1 MMCCASRGMWSEMF
15 LKRLMRRSW
24 TIKQFSSDK
33 GLALLMVLWVLA
45 VLSVIVLSFAFMAR
59 TEVFSTISFR
69 DGMEKKFLAEAGIE
83 RGIMELFYRN
93 ANKNQI
99 SAIEGSEI
107 VRIDGRKY
115 EGELGDSTYSFSI
128 TDESGKINI
137 NALTDAN
144 GIILNNLIVNLGI
157 PGETANT
164 IVDSIL
170 DWKDSDNL
178 HRLHGAED
186 TYYESLPVPYKAK
199 NDKFDTLEE
208 LLLVRGV
215 TPEIL
220 FGSGS
225 RPGLINFLT
234 VYSKGSAINL
244 NAAVREVLMALP
256 NMTSSM
262 ADRIVEFR
270 ETAELRGQQD
280 VSAIIGDV
288 FRTIAPFVGFAES
301 NMYTIEGR
309 GLKKDEKR
317 GYAIRAVMSIEGGNQ
332 HRYLYYKSP
341 SDVKN

>member
-1 MMCCASRGMWSEMF
+1 
-15 LKRLMRRSW
+15 
-24 TIKQFSSDK
+24 
-33 GLALLMVLWVLA
+33 MVLWVLA
-45 VLSVIVLSFAFMAR
+45 VLSVIVLSFAYMAR
-59 TEVFSTISFR
+59 TEVLSTISFR

-93 ANKNQI
+93 ANKNQRT
-99 SAIEGSEI
+99 AIEGSEI

-115 EGELGDSTYSFSI
+115 DGELGDSTYSFSI

-137 NALTDAN
+137 NTLTDAN
-144 GIILNNLIVNLGI
+144 GIILNNLLVNLGI
-157 PGETANT
+157 SGEDANT

-170 DWKDSDNL
+170 DWKDADDL

-186 TYYESLPVPYKAK
+186 TYYQALPVPYKAK
-199 NDKFDTLEE
+199 NGKLDTLEE
-208 LLLVRGV
+208 LLLVRGM

-234 VYSKGSAINL
+234 VYSKGPAINL
-244 NAAVREVLMALP
+244 NAAVKEVLMALP
-256 NMTSSM
+256 NVTPSM
-262 ADRIVEFR
+262 AERILEFR

-280 VSAIIGDV
+280 VVAIIGDV
-288 FRTIAPFVGFAES
+288 FSTIAPFVGFTES

-317 GYAIRAVMSIEGGNQ
+317 AYAIRAVMSIEGRNQ

-341 SDVKN
+341 SDVRTDE